1 MEKNKWTF
9 KDNFAQIQEFINKN
23 NLTIKYNRQ
32 GEVQFTNV
40 KRFAIF
46 NANFPEDI
54 FTDGKVK
61 NKSYLK
67 ELGETDR
74 ISTYQAIMDQNEW
87 ESKDWDYDV
96 DGWWPKP
103 MYKGTVV
110 IPVDTTFLNLVNK
123 DLGEETVSE
132 LMDRDKLKQSQSIWD
147 YASKRAGQ

>member
-1 MEKNKWTF
+1 MKRF
-9 KDNFAQIQEFINKN
+9 FVSIDKN
-23 NLTIKYNRQ
+23 NLTIKYNKQ

-54 FTDGKVK
+54 FTDGKIK

-74 ISTYQAIMDQNEW
+74 LNTYQTIMDQNEW

-110 IPVDTTFLNLVNK
+110 IPVDTTLLNLVTK
-123 DLGEETVSE
+123 DLGSETVLE
-132 LMDRDKLKQSQSIWD
+132 LGNVDQQNKARDNWNYDDRK
-147 YASKRAGQ
+147 AGQ